1 MKRSKKGLK
10 VVLFAG
16 CGGADLGIEAAVG
29 HVDVAINHSP
39 TAIAVHQQNFPRARH
54 YTTDVWEV
62 DPREAARGRPVDL
75 LWASPDCTHFSVAKG
90 GTPREKNIR
99 SLAWVVV
106 DWARKVRPRVI
117 FLENVSEFRTWGPLG
132 PDGRPDKARMGE
144 TFDQWMGALQIL
156 GYRVEHRVLDA
167 SHYGAP
173 TKRRRLFLVA
183 RCDGQP
189 IRWPEPTHGPGKLPL
204 RTAAE
209 CIDWSI
215 PCPSIFER
223 KKPLAEKTMWRIAE
237 GLRRFVLENPEPFIV
252 GCGGR
257 AGQTPATPASRPMGT
272 ITAKNDRALVV
283 PSIVKVNHGGQA
295 DRGEPIDAPLSTVTA
310 ARRGHALVTPT
321 MVSIDHGSSP
331 AGKAPADAAL
341 GTITTENRHAV
352 VAPTL
357 VQTGYGERPG
367 QRARYLDLHEPLGT
381 VVADGQKHALVT
393 SFMAKHYG
401 GVVGVPFDGRPMD
414 TITATDHHA
423 LAAATLEPF
432 AGPLSEQEWEA
443 FDPRNVPPARD
454 HVAEVRAFLTT
465 YYGEGSTGQRADR
478 PMRTITALAR
488 LGLVMVHGVQHQIV
502 DIGMRMLEP
511 EELLRAQFG
520 RFAEGYDL
528 SAATSKAA
536 KVRLI
541 GNSVCPEVAEAVV
554 RANMGDEAR
563 ELVAA

>member
-1 MKRSKKGLK
+1 MKRSKKEVN

-16 CGGADLGIEAAVG
+16 FGGADKGIEAAG
-29 HVDVAINHSP
+29 HRVNIAINHDA
-39 TAIAVHQQNFPRARH
+39 TAIAAHRKNFPHARH

-62 DPREAARGRPVDL
+62 EPREAVRGRPVGL

-106 DWARKVRPRVI
+106 DWARKVRPRCI

-144 TFDQWMGALQIL
+144 TFDQWLGALQIL
-156 GYRVEHRVLDA
+156 GYRVDYRVLDA
-167 SHYGAP
+167 SQYGAP

-189 IRWPEPTHGPGKLPL
+189 IRWPEPSHGQGKLPL
-204 RTAAE
+204 RMAAE

-257 AGQTPATPASRPMGT
+257 AGQTPATPVGAPVGT

-310 ARRGHALVTPT
+310 SRRGHAL
-321 MVSIDHGSSP
+321 
-331 AGKAPADAAL
+331 
-341 GTITTENRHAV
+341 

-393 SFMAKHYG
+393 SFIAKHYG
-401 GVVGVPFDGRPMD
+401 GHMTPGSGMDRPVD
-414 TITATDHHA
+414 TITARDHNA
-423 LAAATLEPF
+423 LAAATLVKLRGECSGADVAAP
-432 AGPLSEQEWEA
+432 
-443 FDPRNVPPARD
+443 VPTITGQGN

-465 YYGEGSTGQRADR
+465 YYAGGTPGQRVDR

-520 RFAEGYDL
+520 RFAEGFDL
-528 SAATSKAA
+528 SAARSKAA

-554 RANMGDEAR
+554 CANMGDEAR